1 MRTRFLTL
9 VLATLLPMGL
19 AAQPATPARPP
30 SLNLLPPHNCPV
42 IPEDLRDGVY
52 ISECGGQLWRVD
64 PGTGDATFVG
74 RMAASSLDI
83 AIGEDGVLYN
93 LDGKVIYCVDAT
105 NADVR
110 SIGDVGFTVG
120 TPCLT
125 GAPPDARGDRLLA
138 LRTLLIR
145 VDLPSGVS
153 SLIGPLDRCGVCM
166 GDLAWRPSDGALFG
180 STGCGLTRIDP
191 DSGRVLEEIGQF
203 TSGTGPI
210 FGMGFDG
217 NEILYASG
225 GEFLMDVDPTTAK
238 TIAEVPIRGSQ
249 GHGLPDFVNTCG
261 MAVIPG
267 THFTCDA
274 GGPYLSSCRTAILDE
289 VAVMGAPDLAV
300 FYRWSAEPPEVDI
313 VPDAGGVPPGP
324 AERPIQ
330 PHACLLD
337 RAIPPCGIQGD
348 LTLTVTAPWLRAR
361 CGTTVTFDDDV
372 PPDIE
377 DLPSPLTVECTER
390 GGTPASDPAI
400 QAWLAQASATDLC
413 TGATLE
419 HDAPGFFPRCCPP
432 GRATTVT
439 WTATDGC
446 YNESEASSALTVVD
460 TTPPALTVPPPLTVE
475 CSAPGGTPAD
485 DPAIQAWLEQA
496 SADDICGSASVTDDA
511 PAFFPGGCPPGIPTT
526 VTWTATDECG
536 NSTRESSTLTV
547 VDTQPPVI
555 TRQPALGED
564 GCGLLW
570 PPQHGYVDFT
580 GNDAGIEAY
589 DVCHA
594 VEAGL
599 FSSCHSSQPENVN
612 GLGDGNSTRDCV
624 FEGGSLHLRAE
635 RDGACAPV
643 GRRYTMAMEVGDSC
657 GHSTPTDP
665 FDACVRHDRRRPR
678 GPCFSPEPGSNQ
690 NDERSGTNG
699 AYGAD
704 CGAGCHPPCEAQ
716 ASR

>member
-1 MRTRFLTL
+1 MRAHFLTL
-9 VLATLLPMGL
+9 IVATLLPGGL
-19 AAQPATPARPP
+19 LAQPATPAAPP
-30 SLNLLPPHNCPV
+30 SLNLGPQPDCPV

-52 ISECGGQLWRVD
+52 ISECNGRLWRVD
-64 PGTGDATFVG
+64 PGTGDATLVG
-74 RMAASSLDI
+74 GMGVGSLDI
-83 AIGEDGVLYN
+83 AIGENGVLYN
-93 LDGKVIYCVDAT
+93 TNGTSVHCVDAS
-105 NADVR
+105 NADIWK
-110 SIGDVGFTVG
+110 IGGVGDPA

-125 GAPPDARGDRLLA
+125 GAPPDSRGDRLLA
-138 LRTLLIR
+138 LKYNLMR
-145 VDLPSGVS
+145 VDLSTGLVS
-153 SLIGPLDRCGVCM
+153 PIGSLDRCIPCM

-191 DSGRVLEEIGQF
+191 DSGRVLEEIGGF
-203 TSGTGPI
+203 TSGTGPVY
-210 FGMGFDG
+210 GMGFDR

-225 GEFLMDVDPTTAK
+225 GDMLMDVDPATGR
-238 TIAEVPIRGSQ
+238 TIDEVPIQGSAGPGQ
-249 GHGLPDFVNTCG
+249 PGFAGTCG
-261 MAVIPG
+261 MAIITG
-267 THFTCDA
+267 TAFTCDA
-274 GGPYLSSCRTAILDE
+274 GGPYRSSCRTAILDE
-289 VAVMGAPDLAV
+289 GMVMGVPDLSV
-300 FYRWSAEPPEVDI
+300 TYRWSAEPPEVDI
-313 VPDAGGVPPGP
+313 VPDTGSVPPGSGD
-324 AERPIQ
+324 RPIP

-337 RAIPPCGIQGD
+337 RSIPPCGVPGD

-361 CGTTVTFDDDV
+361 CGTTVTFDDDI

-377 DLPSPLTVECTER
+377 DLPSPLTVECAEQ
-390 GGTPASDPAI
+390 GGTPVSNPAI
-400 QAWLAQASATDLC
+400 RAWLAQASATDLC

-419 HDAPGFFPRCCPP
+419 QDAPAFFPSGCSP
-432 GRATTVT
+432 GRVTTVT

-485 DPAIQAWLEQA
+485 DPAIQAWLAQA
-496 SADDICGSASVTDDA
+496 SADDVCGSAFVADDA
-511 PAFFPGGCPPGIPTT
+511 PAFFPGGCPPGVPTV

-547 VDTQPPVI
+547 VDTQPPII

-570 PPQHGYVDFT
+570 PPQHGYADFT
-580 GNDAGIEAY
+580 GDDSGIEAY

-594 VEAGL
+594 VEATL

-643 GRRYTMAMEVGDSC
+643 GRRYTMTVEVGDTC
-657 GHSTPTDP
+657 GHVTPTDP

-678 GPCFSPEPGSNQ
+678 GPYLSSDPGSNQ
-690 NDERSGTNG
+690 NDERPGTNG
-699 AYGAD
+699 AYGAG
-704 CGAGCHPPCEAQ
+704 CGTGCDPTCEGPSSQ
-716 ASR
+716 